1 MNRNGL
7 IGLKSFWIAA
17 AALGALAQPAFAEG
31 TWEKLDHGVDVV
43 RECSGDVARN
53 CDGVLPGKGRI
64 KACMAKHLADLS
76 QGCLKALAEPEPAV
90 LSDGA
95 QAVTKRIENSHLMR
109 FIEMYLAGID
119 PDTGNIIAECY
130 GTYANPDIPADKDSA
145 PQALVETINMDQVKK
160 EYGVLGVS
168 MNGPKL
174 WLPDW
179 FEVEVGKVRKFGDM
193 VAPWTAQ
200 LNLGKKLDVNKV
212 TPYKSFTIARKS
224 AVNWNKGTTVMVID
238 DADGN
243 AWIMKGFELGMHPER
258 TYDEFMAAGP
268 AIFKQLPAG
277 WKARIV
283 TLEQDNHE
291 VPEGGV
297 ATIMADEFFN
307 VYDKTGPGMSNYKP

>member
-1 MNRNGL
+1 MRKITLRKVLLAMATVGV
-7 IGLKSFWIAA
+7 IAN
-17 AALGALAQPAFAEG
+17 PAYAET
-31 TWEKLDHGVDVV
+31 TWEKLDHGADVV
-43 RECSGDVARN
+43 VECASDVHQFCADTKPGD
-53 CDGVLPGKGRI
+53 GRI
-64 KACMAKHLADLS
+64 KSCMAAHLADLS
-76 QGCLKALAEPEPAV
+76 GACLKALAEPEPAV
-90 LSDGA
+90 FSDGA
-95 QAVTKRIENSHLMR
+95 NAKSMRIENSHLMR

-119 PDTGNIIAECY
+119 PDTGDIIAECY

-145 PQALVETINMDQVKK
+145 PQAQVETIDMEQVKK

-200 LNLGKKLDVNKV
+200 LNLGKKLNVNKV

-243 AWIMKGFELGMHPER
+243 TWIMKGFELGMHPQR
-258 TYDEFMAAGP
+258 TYEEFMAAGP
-268 AIFKQLPAG
+268 AIFKQLPEG

-291 VPEGGV
+291 VPENGV

>member
-1 MNRNGL
+1 V
-7 IGLKSFWIAA
+7 F
-17 AALGALAQPAFAEG
+17 
-31 TWEKLDHGVDVV
+31 
-43 RECSGDVARN
+43 
-53 CDGVLPGKGRI
+53 
-64 KACMAKHLADLS
+64 
-76 QGCLKALAEPEPAV
+76 
-90 LSDGA
+90 SDGDNA
-95 QAVTKRIENSHLMR
+95 KTMRIENSHRMR
-109 FIEMYLAGID
+109 YIEMYLAGID
-119 PDTGNIIAECY
+119 PDTGDIIANCY
-130 GTYANPDIPADKDSA
+130 GTYANPDIPADRDSA
-145 PQALVETINMDQVKK
+145 PQAQVETINMEQVKK

-212 TPYKSFTIARKS
+212 TPYKPFTIARKS

-243 AWIMKGFELGMHPER
+243 TWIMKGFELGMHPER

-268 AIFKQLPAG
+268 AIFKHLPAG

-291 VPEGGV
+291 VPENGV

-307 VYDKTGPGMSNYKP
+307 VYDKTGPGMSNYTP

>member
-1 MNRNGL
+1 MRKIVLAMATVGV
-7 IGLKSFWIAA
+7 IAN
-17 AALGALAQPAFAEG
+17 PASAET
-31 TWEKLDHGVDVV
+31 TWEKLDHGADVV
-43 RECSGDVARN
+43 TECASDVHQFCADTKPGD
-53 CDGVLPGKGRI
+53 GRI
-64 KACMAKHLADLS
+64 KSCMAAHLADLS
-76 QGCLKALAEPEPAV
+76 GACLKALAEPKPEV
-90 LSDGA
+90 LSDGDNA
-95 QAVTKRIENSHLMR
+95 KTMRVENSHLMR

-119 PDTGNIIAECY
+119 PETGDIIAECY
-130 GTYANPDIPADKDSA
+130 GTYANPDIPADRDSA
-145 PQALVETINMDQVKK
+145 PQAQVETIDMEQVKK

-200 LNLGKKLDVNKV
+200 LNLGKKLNVNKV

-243 AWIMKGFELGMHPER
+243 TWIMKGFELGMHPQR
-258 TYDEFMAAGP
+258 TYEEFMAAGP
-268 AIFKQLPAG
+268 AIFKQLPEG

-291 VPEGGV
+291 VPENGV

>member
-1 MNRNGL
+1 MRK
-7 IGLKSFWIAA
+7 IV
-17 AALGALAQPAFAEG
+17 LGVATMLVMVNLAYAES
-31 TWEKLDHGVDVV
+31 TWDKLDHGTDVV
-43 RECSGDVARN
+43 LECSGDVHKF
-53 CDGVLPGKGRI
+53 CSEVKYGDGRI
-64 KACMAKHLADLS
+64 KSCMAANLAELS
-76 QGCLKALAEPEPAV
+76 DACLKALAKPKPAV
-90 LSDGA
+90 LSDGDNA
-95 QAVTKRIENSHLMR
+95 KNMRVNNSHLMR

-119 PDTGNIIAECY
+119 PETGDIIAECY
-130 GTYANPDIPADKDSA
+130 GTYANPDIPANRDSA
-145 PQALVETINMDQVKK
+145 PQAQVETIDMDQVKK

-200 LNLGKKLDVNKV
+200 LNLGKKLNVNKV
-212 TPYKSFTIARKS
+212 TPYKPFTIARKS

-243 AWIMKGFELGMHPER
+243 AWIMKGFELGMHPQR
-258 TYDEFMAAGP
+258 TYEEFMAAGP
-268 AIFKQLPAG
+268 AIYKQLPKG

-291 VPEGGV
+291 VPENGV